1 MCGDIIVWMGTQQNN
16 KLNVNVV
23 LVYGP
28 FWMYLWAVLNI
39 HVGRFR
45 PGYGPFLPFV
55 WAVLV
60 HGPFWY
66 RPQPVSTSLNKFTNS
81 EVELCGVGS
90 VNAPVGRR
98 DPFLP
103 RNA

>member
-23 LVYGP
+23 LVFGP
-28 FWMYLWAVLNI
+28 FWMLLWAVLNI
-39 HVGRFR
+39 HVDRFR
-45 PGYGPFLPFV
+45 PGYGPFLPFA

-66 RPQPVSTSLNKFTNS
+66 RPRMPALFWVKT
-81 EVELCGVGS
+81 
-90 VNAPVGRR
+90 
-98 DPFLP
+98 FLYYYLM
-103 RNA
+103 